1 MKILFLSHYFP
12 PEVNAPATR
21 TFEHCSRWVKLGH
34 QVTVVTCNPN
44 HPHGELYPGYSNRFW
59 QEEQVAGIRVIR
71 LWTFLSANKG
81 FGLRALNYVWFML
94 ACLLLC
100 WRFGR
105 HDVVISTSPQ
115 FFNGLAGYCVSRL
128 RRLPWVLEIRDLWP
142 ESILA
147 VGAMKESWITRLL
160 YWLEHFCYR
169 RCDLIVPVTDSFRD
183 YMVGKAVDPD
193 KILVIKNG
201 VDLNLFSFTHAQPDQ
216 ELDRLFDLNGMNGKF
231 VAAYVGTHGMAHH
244 LETILEAAEHLRDH
258 PDIHFLMVG
267 DGAERERLQ
276 QLAQAN
282 QLSNVTFLGQL
293 PKSSMPALWNRVQV
307 SLILLRKSDT
317 FKSVIP
323 SKIFESL
330 AMNKAIVLGVEGE
343 SARLLDQ
350 SGCGVC
356 IEPEDAAEL
365 ARTVQALA
373 DDRERHQQLS
383 AGGYEFVS
391 EHFDRDRLAQRF
403 VEGMAARIVTLSPP
417 SAVCSDGRRD

>member
-21 TFEHCSRWVKLGH
+21 TYEHCSRWVQQGH

-44 HPHGELYPGYSNRFW
+44 HPHGQLYPGYRNRLW

-94 ACLLLC
+94 ACVLLC

-115 FFNGLAGYCVSRL
+115 FFNGLAGYVVSRL

-160 YWLEHFCYR
+160 YWLELFCYR
-169 RCDLIVPVTDSFRD
+169 RCDLVVPVTDSFRD
-183 YMVGKAVDPD
+183 YMIGRGIDPD

-201 VDLNLFSFTHAQPDQ
+201 VDLNLFSLTQAA
-216 ELDRLFDLNGMNGKF
+216 LDHHMDSLFDLHGLNEKF
-231 VAAYVGTHGMAHH
+231 IAAYVGTHGMAHH
-244 LETILEAAEHLRDH
+244 LETILEAAEKLRARADV
-258 PDIHFLMVG
+258 HFVLVG

-276 QLAQAN
+276 QLAQKK
-282 QLSNVTFLGQL
+282 QLGNVTLLGQL
-293 PKSSMPALWNRVQV
+293 PKSSMPALWSRVHL

-330 AMNKAIVLGVEGE
+330 AMNKVIILGVEGE
-343 SARLLDQ
+343 SARLLND

-356 IEPEDAAEL
+356 ITPEDAAAL
-365 ARTVQALA
+365 ACEVQSLA
-373 DDRERHQQLS
+373 DDRERHRQLA
-383 AGGYEFVS
+383 AGGSDYVR

-403 VEGMAARIVTLSPP
+403 VDGMAARIASPQRP
-417 SAVCSDGRRD
+417 AAVCTEVRRD

>member
-21 TFEHCSRWVKLGH
+21 TYEHCSRWVKQGH

-44 HPHGELYPGYSNRFW
+44 HPHGQLYPGYRNRFW
-59 QEEQVAGIRVIR
+59 QQELVAGIRVIR

-81 FGLRALNYVWFML
+81 FGLRTLNYLWFMM
-94 ACLLLC
+94 ASVLLC

-115 FFNGLAGYCVSRL
+115 FFNGLAGYAVSRL

-147 VGAMKESWITRLL
+147 VGAMKESGITRLL
-160 YWLEHFCYR
+160 YRLELFCYR
-169 RCDLIVPVTDSFRD
+169 HCDLIVPVTDSFRD
-183 YMVGKAVDPD
+183 YMIGKRIDPD
-193 KILVIKNG
+193 KIMVIKNG
-201 VDLNLFSFTHAQPDQ
+201 VDLNLFSLKQPAPDQ
-216 ELDRLFDLNGMNGKF
+216 HLDQLFEQHGLNGKF
-231 VAAYVGTHGMAHH
+231 IAAYVGTHGMAHH
-244 LETILEAAEHLRDH
+244 LDTILQAAEQLRARQ
-258 PDIHFLMVG
+258 DIHFLLVG

-276 QLAQAN
+276 QLAQ
-282 QLSNVTFLGQL
+282 QKKLSNVTLLGQL
-293 PKSSMPALWNRVQV
+293 PKSSMPALWSRVHL

-330 AMNKAIVLGVEGE
+330 AMNKAIILGVEGE
-343 SARLLDQ
+343 SARLLQ
-350 SGCGVC
+350 ESGCGIC
-356 IEPEDAAEL
+356 ITPEDADAL
-365 ARTVQALA
+365 AREVQALA
-373 DDRERHQQLS
+373 DDKERHQQMA
-383 AGGYEFVS
+383 AGGSDYVR

-403 VEGMAARIVTLSPP
+403 VDGMATRIGIVQLPA
-417 SAVCSDGRRD
+417 AVCANARRD

>member
-21 TFEHCSRWVKLGH
+21 TYEHCSRWVQQGH

-44 HPHGELYPGYSNRFW
+44 HPHGQLYPGYRNRLW

-94 ACLLLC
+94 ACVLLC

-115 FFNGLAGYCVSRL
+115 FFNGLAGYVVSRL

-160 YWLEHFCYR
+160 YRLELFCYR
-169 RCDLIVPVTDSFRD
+169 RCDLVVPVTDSFRD
-183 YMVGKAVDPD
+183 YMIGRGIDPD

-201 VDLNLFSFTHAQPDQ
+201 VDLNLFSLTQAA
-216 ELDRLFDLNGMNGKF
+216 LDHHMDSLFDLHGLNEKF
-231 VAAYVGTHGMAHH
+231 IAAYVGTHGMAHH
-244 LETILEAAEHLRDH
+244 LETILEAAEKLRARADV
-258 PDIHFLMVG
+258 HFVLVG

-276 QLAQAN
+276 QLAQKK
-282 QLSNVTFLGQL
+282 QLGNVTLLGQL
-293 PKSSMPALWNRVQV
+293 PKSSMPALWSRVHL

-330 AMNKAIVLGVEGE
+330 AMNKVIILGVEGE
-343 SARLLDQ
+343 SARLLND

-356 IEPEDAAEL
+356 ITPEDAAAL
-365 ARTVQALA
+365 ACEVQSLA
-373 DDRERHQQLS
+373 DDRERHRQLA
-383 AGGYEFVS
+383 AGGSDYVR

-403 VEGMAARIVTLSPP
+403 VDGMAARIASPQRP
-417 SAVCSDGRRD
+417 AAVCTEVRRD